1 MKDDLA
7 INSIV
12 KPCSVIL
19 EDIYRK
25 PKQKFS
31 RQLKHCFVNLL
42 KIDDS
47 YTVSDNTAC
56 HMSDSKTDCAPKHS
70 YIPFG
75 IVNKR
80 NHCYV
85 NSILQVMFA
94 ILHHRTLDNVNYNSD
109 GEIIRCIHDISNGK
123 LSAAN
128 TLLLKDS
135 LRKRHII
142 MDGRSQQDAHECFS
156 IFLDIL
162 HDGTQYTLFDD
173 GGITDGIASIKKELF
188 SSMASVEYDC
198 TMCGTLTNHI
208 QTQSIRMFYLKPKNC
223 SIYKLIQDSFQ
234 VSLSKK
240 CDGCG
245 TDTDHFERTSLL
257 QPPQFMV
264 ILINRFS
271 TEGQIGHKDQTLI
284 SIENNICINGFP
296 FSLIAIIHHIGTTIR
311 SGHYTA
317 TIVSNGK
324 FYTCNDDRISVKDS
338 FESEGAYMVFYK
350 LVS

>member
-1 MKDDLA
+1 MSSSNYLPL
-7 INSIV
+7 S
-12 KPCSVIL
+12 
-19 EDIYRK
+19 
-25 PKQKFS
+25 S
-31 RQLKHCFVNLL
+31 RWRWCKGLL
-42 KIDDS
+42 
-47 YTVSDNTAC
+47 SDN
-56 HMSDSKTDCAPKHS
+56 KTVCAPKHS

-208 QTQSIRMFYLKPKNC
+208 PTQSIRMFYLKPKNC

-234 VSLSKK
+234 VLLSK
-240 CDGCG
+240 
-245 TDTDHFERTSLL
+245 SV
-257 QPPQFMV
+257 MV
-264 ILINRFS
+264 VVQILIILSAPVSCN
-271 TEGQIGHKDQTLI
+271 HH
-284 SIENNICINGFP
+284 
-296 FSLIAIIHHIGTTIR
+296 SLW
-311 SGHYTA
+311 SY
-317 TIVSNGK
+317 
-324 FYTCNDDRISVKDS
+324 
-338 FESEGAYMVFYK
+338 
-350 LVS
+350 L